1 MINSPIGP
9 PKVPGAKNTI
19 LQLCKINILRAV
31 GNEESE
37 EGEGGEKGEGGE
49 GGEGDEGAV
58 S

>member
-19 LQLCKINILRAV
+19 LQLMCKINILRAV

-37 EGEGGEKGEGGE
+37 EGEGDEGGE
-49 GGEGDEGAV
+49 GGEGGAGG
-58 S
+58 